1 MSAER
6 LNLDDASLLDA
17 CELCPRRCRA
27 ARNAGVAGACGA
39 DDRLLVAR
47 AALHFWEEPPISGE
61 RGSGA
66 VFFSHCT
73 LRCLFCQNHGISSAG
88 WGRQTDEEGL
98 VRAMLD
104 LQGQGAHNI
113 NLVTP
118 THYTPHIHRALGRAR
133 ACGLALPVV
142 YNTSAYERPEVLRAL
157 SDDVQVWLP
166 DFKYADPGLAWSLSR
181 ASDYPAVALE
191 AIECMVDQVK
201 EKGGRLVDGDGI
213 MRRGVIVRHLVLP
226 GHLDDTFR
234 ALQALWTR
242 FGNDIDISI
251 MNQYTPVASAQ
262 TLGRHTELL
271 STLPDDDY
279 EAALDFSDMLGFEN
293 LWWQQGGTVGESFIP
308 AFDGSGVDAMGV
320 DAGSA
325 AGKLA

>member
-6 LNLDDASLLDA
+6 LNLDDVSLLDA

-27 ARNAGVAGACGA
+27 ARNAGAAGACGA
-39 DDRLLVAR
+39 DGRLLVAR

-73 LRCLFCQNHGISSAG
+73 LKCIFCQNHDISSAG
-88 WGRQTDEEGL
+88 WGRQIDEEGL
-98 VRAMLD
+98 VEAMLD

-118 THYTPHIHRALGRAR
+118 THYAPHIHHALGRAR

-166 DFKYADPGLAWSLSR
+166 DFKYADPSLAWSLSR
-181 ASDYPAVALE
+181 ARDYPAVALE

-201 EKGGRLVDGDGI
+201 ERGGRLVDEDGI

-234 ALQALWTR
+234 ALQALWAH

-279 EAALDFSDMLGFEN
+279 EVALDFSDMLGFEN
-293 LWWQQGGTVGESFIP
+293 LWWQHGGTVGESFIP
-308 AFDGSGVDAMGV
+308 AFDGSGVDA
-320 DAGSA
+320 GSA

>member
-1 MSAER
+1 MPT
-6 LNLDDASLLDA
+6 LDCGASGPLGSLDA

-27 ARNAGVAGACGA
+27 ARSRGMRGFCGA

-73 LRCLFCQNHGISSAG
+73 LRCRFCQNHDISSAG
-88 WGRQTDEEGL
+88 WGKETSVEGL
-98 VRAMLD
+98 ADSMLN

-118 THYTPHIHRALGRAR
+118 TQYVPHIRAALSRAR
-133 ACGLALPVV
+133 GLGLGLPVV
-142 YNTSAYERPEVLRAL
+142 YNTSAYERPQTLRDL
-157 SDDVQVWLP
+157 RDDVQVWLP
-166 DFKYADPGLAWSLSR
+166 DFKYASPELAASLS
-181 ASDYPAVALE
+181 AAADYPQVALD
-191 AIECMVDQVK
+191 AIAEMVAQVK
-201 EKGGRLVDGDGI
+201 AAGGRLVDEDGI

-226 GHLDDTFR
+226 GHLDDSFA
-234 ALQALWTR
+234 ALQMLWQR
-242 FGNDIDISI
+242 FGNDIDISV
-251 MNQYTPVASAQ
+251 MNQYTPVASPEELA
-262 TLGRHTELL
+262 GHPELL
-271 STLPDDDY
+271 HTLDDEEY

-308 AFDGSGVDAMGV
+308 AFDGSGVDGGAR
-320 DAGSA
+320 
-325 AGKLA
+325 K

>member
-1 MSAER
+1 MPAES
-6 LNLDDASLLDA
+6 LILDDTSSLDA

-27 ARNAGVAGACGA
+27 ARTSGAAGVCGA
-39 DDRLLVAR
+39 DARLFVAR

-66 VFFSHCT
+66 VFFSHCP
-73 LRCLFCQNHGISSAG
+73 LKCLFCQNHDISTSG
-88 WGRQTDEEGL
+88 WGKQTDIDGL
-98 VRAMLD
+98 AQAMVG

-118 THYTPHIHRALGRAR
+118 THYAPYIHQALSRAR

-142 YNTSAYERPEVLRAL
+142 YNTSSYERPEVLHAL
-157 SDDVQVWLP
+157 SNDVQVWLP
-166 DFKYADPGLAWSLSR
+166 DFKYADPGLAWDLSR
-181 ASDYPAVALE
+181 ARDYPEVALE
-191 AIECMVDQVK
+191 AIGCMIEQVK
-201 EKGGRLVDGDGI
+201 AQGGRLVDEDGI

-234 ALQALWTR
+234 VLQTLWAR

-262 TLGRHTELL
+262 TLGRHAELL
-271 STLPDDDY
+271 STLSDDDY

-308 AFDGSGVDAMGV
+308 AFDGSGVSDGL
-320 DAGSA
+320 SA
-325 AGKLA
+325 SGCA